1 LQAPLHGLCIT
12 HGVFISF
19 SLIDNHVDLRP
30 WQQSLSFGRERGG
43 SYSTAQ
49 HSTIQY
55 STVQDLFRTA
65 SFTHKRDFLYRVF
78 FIVIGWIPRGT
89 CMGFFLRFGGG
100 EVDGVMYI

>member
-1 LQAPLHGLCIT
+1 MWIYGRGSSRFLLGASAV
-12 HGVFISF
+12 GV
-19 SLIDNHVDLRP
+19 
-30 WQQSLSFGRERGG
+30 
-43 SYSTAQ
+43 TAQ

-89 CMGFFLRFGGG
+89 CMGVFLCFGGG

>member
-1 LQAPLHGLCIT
+1 MCIYGHG
-12 HGVFISF
+12 S
-19 SLIDNHVDLRP
+19 
-30 WQQSLSFGRERGG
+30 G

-89 CMGFFLRFGGG
+89 CMGVFLCFGGG